1 MHLCTFP
8 AGGDLHVAGLDDSE
22 EEEEAR
28 MARGHRAPLP
38 RAAAMAMSADDLMAR
53 FLSWRL
59 ITALALPED
68 ERQQASLRAC
78 RLRIKFLRK
87 PCWKALAWG
96 PRMASVEEK

>member
-1 MHLCTFP
+1 LHLCTFP

-22 EEEEAR
+22 EEEEVR
-28 MARGHRAPLP
+28 MARGHRAPPP

-68 ERQQASLRAC
+68 ETQASLQAW

-87 PCWKALAWG
+87 LCWKAPALG
-96 PRMASVEEK
+96 PRIASVEEK